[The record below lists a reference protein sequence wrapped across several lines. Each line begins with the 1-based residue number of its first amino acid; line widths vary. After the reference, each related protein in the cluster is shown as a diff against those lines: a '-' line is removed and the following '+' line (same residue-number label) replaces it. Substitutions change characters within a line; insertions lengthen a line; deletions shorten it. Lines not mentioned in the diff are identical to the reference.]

1 MTPEEIDAAANAL
14 IATQDA
20 ARSNRG
26 QPETQ
31 SSTPVEPEVDTFSKD
46 YAAKL
51 AAVQKIQ
58 ETTTAEAKAKERW
71 WDPAAAAYAGIPE
84 SVKPALGAA
93 AGVAGFGALRSRVI
107 PEKYQYGTPERLDE
121 QAAQRL
127 TKVAPDVVD
136 PHAELRA
143 QHDAAQRALKQA
155 ELTQKYY
162 QTLAAEDMPE
172 QRPNRFGNP
181 ARVAALRGY
190 AMPSTPT
197 PGLPLTGNLPTL
209 ETVPLGG
216 SGTAEYAKKFGA
228 TLPEAQSAASMSAVQ
243 KAIPGQAESLLRGQ
257 QLMPNMAR
265 LAGSDLLVGPETQR
279 QLQQE
284 MVAKQQAD
292 AKALEAKAQAL
303 ARSRAYALA
312 DVERGQEAEAMRRQ
326 ALTTAQAKPVKAPA
340 LTPQQ
345 RALAAWERVGRIG
358 ETAIPGKVSG
368 AGVATNLG
376 AGLAPY
382 LAEKSKESW
391 DTDRLRALAY
401 ALGAAGGAGMAT
413 GNPYGIGLGGLA
425 MVPAAVYG
433 GRELYDKYNPPVK
446 P

>member
-1 MTPEEIDAAANAL
+1 MADLTDAEIDAIAEARIKGAQAPAATTAESDK
-14 IATQDA
+14 ATSEKASDQDA
-20 ARSNRG
+20 
-26 QPETQ
+26 EYEKT
-31 SSTPVEPEVDTFSKD
+31 
-46 YAAKL
+46 L
-51 AAVQKIQ
+51 AADLANVYKTQKA
-58 ETTTAEAKAKERW
+58 AEAKAQANKHW

-84 SVKPALGAA
+84 GIRPVVSGALGMAGA
-93 AGVAGFGALRSRVI
+93 AGLRSRLI

-121 QAAQRL
+121 QAARRL
-127 TKVAPDVVD
+127 TKVAPEMAD
-136 PHAELRA
+136 PHAALRA
-143 QHDAAQRALKQA
+143 QHEAAQNALKQA

-162 QTLAAEDMPE
+162 QTMAAEDMPE
-172 QRPNRFGNP
+172 QRPNRFGDS

-197 PGLPLTGNLPTL
+197 PGLPLTGGLPML

-284 MVAKQQAD
+284 MAAKQQAD
-292 AKALEAKAQAL
+292 AKALEAKTRAL
-303 ARSRAYALA
+303 AQSRAYALA

-326 ALTTAQAKPVKAPA
+326 ALATAEARPVKA
-340 LTPQQ
+340 TPQQ

-358 ETAIPGKVSG
+358 ETAVPGKISG

-413 GNPYGIGLGGLA
+413 GHPYGIGLGGLA

-433 GRELYDKYNPPVK
+433 GRELYDEYNRPVK

>member
-1 MTPEEIDAAANAL
+1 MTPEEIEAAANAL
-14 IATQDA
+14 IASEDA
-20 ARSNRG
+20 ARSNKG

-31 SSTPVEPEVDTFSKD
+31 SSAPTESEVDAFAKD

-51 AAVQKIQ
+51 AAIQKIQ

-84 SVKPALGAA
+84 SLKPALGAA
-93 AGVAGFGALRSRVI
+93 AGVAGFGALRSRGI

-121 QAAQRL
+121 QAARRL
-127 TKVAPDVVD
+127 TTVAPEMGD

-143 QHDAAQRALKQA
+143 QYEAAQKALKQA

-162 QTLAAEDMPE
+162 GAQTPEDMPE
-172 QRPNRFGNP
+172 QRRNRFGDP

-197 PGLPLTGNLPTL
+197 PGLPLTGNLPVL

-243 KAIPGQAESLLRGQ
+243 KAIPGQAESLQRGQ

-284 MVAKQQAD
+284 MAARQQAD
-292 AKALEAKAQAL
+292 AKALEAKTRAL
-303 ARSRAYALA
+303 AQSRAYALS
-312 DVERGQEAEAMRRQ
+312 DVERAQEAEAMRRQ
-326 ALTTAQAKPVKAPA
+326 ALVEAQGRPA
-340 LTPQQ
+340 ASVASTPRQ
-345 RALAAWERVGRIG
+345 RATAALERIGRIG
-358 ETAIPGKVSG
+358 ATATPGKTSG
-368 AGVATNLG
+368 AGVATNVG

-413 GNPYGIGLGGLA
+413 GNPYGIGFGGLA
-425 MVPAAVYG
+425 MVPAAMYG
-433 GRELYDKYNPPVK
+433 GRELYDEYNRPIK

>member
-14 IATQDA
+14 IATEDA
-20 ARSNRG
+20 TRSTRG

-31 SSTPVEPEVDTFSKD
+31 SSTPVEPEVDTFAKE

-172 QRPNRFGNP
+172 QRPNRFGDP

-190 AMPSTPT
+190 AVPSTPT
-197 PGLPLTGNLPTL
+197 PGLPLTGGLPVL

-228 TLPEAQSAASMSAVQ
+228 TLPEAQNVASMSAWQ
-243 KAIPGQAESLLRGQ
+243 KAIPGHADALTRGQ
-257 QLMPNMAR
+257 NLMPNMAR
-265 LAGSDLLVGPETQR
+265 LAGSDLLVGPETQQ

-284 MVAKQQAD
+284 MAAKQQAD
-292 AKALEAKAQAL
+292 AKALAAKNQAL

-326 ALTTAQAKPVKAPA
+326 ALATAEAKPAKAPA

-358 ETAIPGKVSG
+358 ATATPGKVSG

-401 ALGAAGGAGMAT
+401 ALGAAGSAGMAT